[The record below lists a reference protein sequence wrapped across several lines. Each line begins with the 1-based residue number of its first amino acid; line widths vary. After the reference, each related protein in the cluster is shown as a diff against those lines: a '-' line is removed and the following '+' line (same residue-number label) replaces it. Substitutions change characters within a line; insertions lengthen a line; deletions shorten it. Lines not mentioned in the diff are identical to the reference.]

1 MQLILRAFFW
11 QQIPEWHWGLIQYE
25 FWDGFMSDKNKSDEL
40 IERLLTGLGLVVLMA
55 IFFVISADPAA
66 VVDWVVL

>member
-1 MQLILRAFFW
+1 
-11 QQIPEWHWGLIQYE
+11 
-25 FWDGFMSDKNKSDEL
+25 MSDKNKSDEV